1 MLVFPTNHI
10 HRTSESERWWTF
22 NFYRG
27 LKDKTSLNLP
37 QPQSNLSFNPT
48 YLISYSISKLL
59 NMACLD
65 YPARVSQK
73 A

>member
-10 HRTSESERWWTF
+10 PRTESDF
-22 NFYRG
+22 CG
-27 LKDKTSLNLP
+27 SLKDKTSLNLP
-37 QPQSNLSFNPT
+37 QPQSNLSFHPT

-59 NMACLD
+59 NVACLD

-73 A
+73 AELRH